1 MFVIKSYQNCVY
13 SIDIKLLLRIPLSIN
28 LMCFPMESLKVIHTD
43 FYLIWAQL
51 WLPPANYALILRRFD
66 SLWAKQT
73 ELSLTLHAKNYMQI
87 FVVSFFFCLKAIKRI
102 NSFHFINVRKTN
114 LNLANTNIAGTP
126 LKRFGSAIQFIEM
139 LMKWRS

>member
-28 LMCFPMESLKVIHTD
+28 LMCFPMESLKVIHSD

-51 WLPPANYALILRRFD
+51 WLPPANYALILRRSD
-66 SLWAKQT
+66 SLLAKK
-73 ELSLTLHAKNYMQI
+73 LSLVWLYMRKI
-87 FVVSFFFCLKAIKRI
+87 ICKFLSFFFGLKAIKRI
-102 NSFHFINVRKTN
+102 NSFHFINVRKNN

>member
-28 LMCFPMESLKVIHTD
+28 LMCFPMESLKVIHSD

-51 WLPPANYALILRRFD
+51 WLPPANYALILRRSD
-66 SLWAKQT
+66 SLWAKKK
-73 ELSLTLHAKNYMQI
+73 LSLVWLYIRKI
-87 FVVSFFFCLKAIKRI
+87 ICKFLSFFFGLKAINRI
-102 NSFHFINVRKTN
+102 NSFHFINVRKNN

-139 LMKWRS
+139 LMKWRA

>member
-28 LMCFPMESLKVIHTD
+28 LMCFPMESLKVTHSD
-43 FYLIWAQL
+43 FYLIWAHL
-51 WLPPANYALILRRFD
+51 WLPPANYALILRRSD

-87 FVVSFFFCLKAIKRI
+87 FVVFFVCLKAIKRI
-102 NSFHFINVRKTN
+102 NSFHFINVRKNN

-126 LKRFGSAIQFIEM
+126 LKRLGSAIQFIEM

>member
-28 LMCFPMESLKVIHTD
+28 LMCFPMESLKVTHSD
-43 FYLIWAQL
+43 FYLIWAHL
-51 WLPPANYALILRRFD
+51 WLPPANYALILRRSD
-66 SLWAKQT
+66 SLWAKKT
-73 ELSLTLHAKNYMQI
+73 ELSLTLHAKKLYAN
-87 FVVSFFFCLKAIKRI
+87 FCLLFFCLKAIKRI
-102 NSFHFINVRKTN
+102 NSFHFINVRKNN

>member
-13 SIDIKLLLRIPLSIN
+13 STDIKLLLRIPLSIN
-28 LMCFPMESLKVIHTD
+28 LMCFPMESLKVTHSD

-66 SLWAKQT
+66 SYWAKKT
-73 ELSLTLHAKNYMQI
+73 ELSLTLHAKKLYAN
-87 FVVSFFFCLKAIKRI
+87 FCRFFFFCLKAI
-102 NSFHFINVRKTN
+102 INVRKN
-114 LNLANTNIAGTP
+114 NINLANTNIAGTP